1 MDDIVDRL
9 FHLLDTLRLD
19 GVLTKEDEETLA
31 SIEKDYKF
39 ITQESNYVL
48 TCPVCG
54 NPMKF

>member
-9 FHLLDTLRLD
+9 FQLLYTLKLD
-19 GVLTKEDEETLA
+19 GALSKEDEEMLA
-31 SIEKDYKF
+31 NIEEDYKF

-48 TCPVCG
+48 TCPCCG